1 MADYKSVQNLIVKA
15 AMHDGVTTTIRP
27 IERFS
32 GYNMIELV
40 FSKGDNYSTT
50 CIDVNVHSTFKN
62 PEDATL
68 YLCKRALN
76 ELFMMPYRD
85 IETVK

>member
-1 MADYKSVQNLIVKA
+1 MADYKSVQDLIIKA
-15 AMHDGVTTTIRP
+15 AMHDGVVTTIRP
-27 IERFS
+27 TEKFG
-32 GYNMIELV
+32 GYNVIEFV
-40 FSKGDNYSTT
+40 FSKGDNYSTA

-62 PEDATL
+62 SEDAAL
-68 YLCKRALN
+68 YLCKRALS